1 MEPPFRDN
9 GTAQLLIPLL
19 GRVSAFPRQGEGVQ
33 FPGGLKGLRLSA
45 LWVCFNLKDCPSIP
59 NPQHIAK
66 P

>member
-19 GRVSAFPRQGEGVQ
+19 GMVSAFPRQGEGVQ

-45 LWVCFNLKDCPSIP
+45 LWVCFS
-59 NPQHIAK
+59 
-66 P
+66 